1 MYDDEMNRIDEN
13 DGTEYAGAED
23 SLDLEDAQAAPSGLE
38 IAQEQ
43 AASAGDR
50 PAVPEMSAGPVSGQS
65 QPAVSEN
72 AQNYSDGGHGYGVS
86 TGNGQTENSQSESGR
101 NYGGSYAGGQSYRDL
116 SGSNPSYGVQSGAG
130 QGYSGQ
136 SYGGQDG
143 AGQSYGSRDGSG
155 QNSAGQGYSS
165 QSGAGQAYGSR
176 DGSGQNGTSQSYDSQ
191 NGASQGY
198 NSQNGASQVY
208 GSQNGTS
215 QSYGSQNTTG
225 QSYSSQNPY
234 SGNGAQNYPGQYGY
248 GANTQSHSGQ
258 YGASQGYGDASGNRS
273 PYGSQYGA
281 NQNYS
286 GQNPY
291 GGNGGQNY
299 QNGYNTQNHQDAYS
313 QSYQNA
319 GGSASNGQNQY
330 SAGNSQN
337 TDSPY
342 PVNQEP
348 KKKKAPGKVKKAAG
362 LVAAA
367 LVFGVISGGTMVGI
381 NILADSMKE
390 EDAPPITVNQPT
402 EKYSLSDDDISRIAG
417 SLNLNSDGSR
427 TVVMDVSDIVEDVM
441 PSVVAINNMTRY
453 ENINPWFGGSQTY
466 EVPSAGSGIIVG
478 QNDTDLLIVTN
489 NHVVE
494 DATETSVVF
503 IDDTEVEATIKGTDS
518 ESDLAVVAVPLNTI
532 PAETLEKISIAELG
546 NSDELKVGQGVIAIG
561 NALGYGQAVTV
572 GYISALNRE
581 VTVDGSTSRNL
592 LQTDAAINP
601 GNSGG
606 ALLNMQ
612 GQVIGINEAKYTDTD
627 VEGMGYAIPISQAQ
641 SVIDT
646 LMVRRSGEQVE
657 EDQAGYLGI
666 QGITVDSTMEQQF
679 GIPAGVYIVRI
690 VEGGAASKTDL
701 REKDVLVKFDGQTI
715 RTYSSLQDLLKY
727 YKKGETVEIVVKS
740 LENGEYVERTITI
753 TLGGRETVNNG

>member
-1 MYDDEMNRIDEN
+1 MNQINEN
-13 DGTEYAGAED
+13 NETEYAGAED
-23 SLDLEDAQAAPSGLE
+23 SLDLEDARKETIGMEGSQNQPDAAADPM
-38 IAQEQ
+38 
-43 AASAGDR
+43 R
-50 PAVPEMSAGPVSGQS
+50 TAVQNT
-65 QPAVSEN
+65 VSETD
-72 AQNYSDGGHGYGVS
+72 AGQNQPEKRYDGGQPENVRSDGGQYGNVQGYGAQP
-86 TGNGQTENSQSESGR
+86 GNGADQ
-101 NYGGSYAGGQSYRDL
+101 Y
-116 SGSNPSYGVQSGAG
+116 
-130 QGYSGQ
+130 
-136 SYGGQDG
+136 
-143 AGQSYGSRDGSG
+143 
-155 QNSAGQGYSS
+155 
-165 QSGAGQAYGSR
+165 
-176 DGSGQNGTSQSYDSQ
+176 
-191 NGASQGY
+191 
-198 NSQNGASQVY
+198 
-208 GSQNGTS
+208 GTS
-215 QSYGSQNTTG
+215 QSYGGQTGTSAGQGYGSQYGGQAQYGGNG
-225 QSYSSQNPY
+225 SQSYQNPYGYGANAQNRSGQYGADQGYGGQTANNAGQYGTVQSYGGQAENGAGQYGTSQGYSAQSGNGAGQYGTSQSYGGQTGTSAGQGYGSQYGGQGQYSGNSGQNYQNPY
-234 SGNGAQNYPGQYGY
+234 SGQTY
-248 GANTQSHSGQ
+248 
-258 YGASQGYGDASGNRS
+258 
-273 PYGSQYGA
+273 
-281 NQNYS
+281 
-286 GQNPY
+286 
-291 GGNGGQNY
+291 
-299 QNGYNTQNHQDAYS
+299 
-313 QSYQNA
+313 
-319 GGSASNGQNQY
+319 QNQY
-330 SAGNSQN
+330 GGAENSRNQYGTGDSGNYQGQTQN
-337 TDSPY
+337 PNSSFQMT
-342 PVNQEP
+342 NQEP
-348 KKKKAPGKVKKAAG
+348 KKKKKKAPGRVKKAAG

-367 LVFGVISGGTMVGI
+367 LVFGVIAGGTMVGV

-427 TVVMDVSDIVEDVM
+427 NVVMDVSDIVEDVM

-478 QNDTDLLIVTN
+478 QNETDLLIVTN

-546 NSDELKVGQGVIAIG
+546 DSDELKVGQGVIAIG

-641 SVIDT
+641 GVIDT